1 MDFES
6 EGIRHVSIQKHKDT
20 EYSEKNAK
28 PEKEN
33 FIDSDSDQVK
43 LDSLLKAVIDISDRL
58 HDQEEKIKQHQDE
71 QQKCDD
77 ENNYNDKM
85 KHGQK
90 KTCCVKS
97 RPRTAVMKY
106 NRQNSSSSD
115 SDIGND
121 ASTFSSSMSMRSSS
135 SRTRFRN
142 RPSSSQSMADSNSA
156 KLSMSFSNDKVR
168 DIDIENQRL
177 LREILR
183 KKCNTPTQKKPAG
196 PVRVRSAA
204 SINRSKKQQ
213 DIERDNLRLLNRL
226 QAVKPTNGLSR
237 DKLMFDHIKNEK
249 HVDRLSKS
257 SKRRPVSAPVSRVR
271 PQYVNSKMRSYDSE
285 SLADSRISSAST
297 KRTSSRTSS
306 ARVRA
311 PRKIKVEETWEPGW

>member
-20 EYSEKNAK
+20 EYSENNARL
-28 PEKEN
+28 EKEN
-33 FIDSDSDQVK
+33 FIDGDSDHVN

-71 QQKCDD
+71 QQKRDD
-77 ENNYNDKM
+77 ENNYNDRM
-85 KHGQK
+85 RHGQN
-90 KTCCVKS
+90 KTCVKS

-115 SDIGND
+115 SDIGNE

-135 SRTRFRN
+135 SRARFKN
-142 RPSSSQSMADSNSA
+142 RPSSSQSVADSNSA
-156 KLSMSFSNDKVR
+156 KLSMSFSNNQVR

-183 KKCNTPTQKKPAG
+183 KKCQTPTQKKPAG

-204 SINRSKKQQ
+204 SINRSRKQQ
-213 DIERDNLRLLNRL
+213 DIERENLRLLNRL

-271 PQYVNSKMRSYDSE
+271 PQYVNSKTRSYDSE

-297 KRTSSRTSS
+297 KRTSGRTSS